1 MSKSKAVT
9 IDCPDNSN
17 VVTSICYGVVSLVV
31 APYLLSFFSLGFE
44 LDRNAQAW
52 VQFVYYIIN
61 CVAMVIIFREYLQD
75 TFFYIRMDFRSFIP
89 RVADG
94 TVLMLI
100 VSAVIY
106 GIGYRIENPLI
117 MQGII
122 PTVEIDL
129 LALPSVLMDQQPIV
143 AVFCLVLVTPVTT
156 SLLYYATGF
165 ASTFNRSSVRA
176 YIQMALILAI
186 PNIVN
191 GLTFWPWEE
200 EMILYLVQ
208 LPIHLLACY
217 TYQKA
222 DSIWAPIATHMIV
235 NLVACIAYLLGV

>member
-52 VQFVYYIIN
+52 VQFVYYTIN

-156 SLLYYATGF
+156 SLLYFGTGIYTDGTYFSHSQHCQWLDFLAMGRGNDTLPCATTNPSACLLYISKSRFHLGANCYAYDSEPGC
-165 ASTFNRSSVRA
+165 
-176 YIQMALILAI
+176 
-186 PNIVN
+186 
-191 GLTFWPWEE
+191 
-200 EMILYLVQ
+200 LYRLSAWCMRK
-208 LPIHLLACY
+208 I
-217 TYQKA
+217 
-222 DSIWAPIATHMIV
+222 
-235 NLVACIAYLLGV
+235 